1 MLNVYQ
7 FVLNLEM
14 VILQVNYSQ
23 LERFFHE
30 TIGTYW
36 PDFPT
41 DRNDFTIINFHHRI
55 GFIQTNKE
63 NDVFMKALPW

>member
-30 TIGTYW
+30 NIYVRHNW
-36 PDFPT
+36 D
-41 DRNDFTIINFHHRI
+41 ILA
-55 GFIQTNKE
+55 GFSN
-63 NDVFMKALPW
+63 